1 MDETPSDS
9 GELPDSAE
17 DAVIHEDETGSAPA
31 PMMAPVAPS
40 RTIEPGE
47 QLRRP
52 AVWGLLV
59 LIAVV
64 LALQVWLLYL

>member
-1 MDETPSDS
+1 MDEPPSDS
-9 GELPDSAE
+9 GES
-17 DAVIHEDETGSAPA
+17 PA
-31 PMMAPVAPS
+31 KTPVA
-40 RTIEPGE
+40 E
-47 QLRRP
+47 QIRVQIRRP